1 MFILR
6 TFIIKRD
13 EMEIIEPSIVV
24 EYSSCLFLTVML
36 DYRNNLLNTLWFY

>member
-6 TFIIKRD
+6 TFILKKD

-24 EYSSCLFLTVML
+24 EYSFCLFLTVML
-36 DYRNNLLNTLWFY
+36 DYRNNLFNTL

>member
-6 TFIIKRD
+6 TFILKKD

-24 EYSSCLFLTVML
+24 EYSSRLFLTVML
-36 DYRNNLLNTLWFY
+36 DYRNNLFYTL

>member
-6 TFIIKRD
+6 TLILKKD

-36 DYRNNLLNTLWFY
+36 DYRNNLFYTL